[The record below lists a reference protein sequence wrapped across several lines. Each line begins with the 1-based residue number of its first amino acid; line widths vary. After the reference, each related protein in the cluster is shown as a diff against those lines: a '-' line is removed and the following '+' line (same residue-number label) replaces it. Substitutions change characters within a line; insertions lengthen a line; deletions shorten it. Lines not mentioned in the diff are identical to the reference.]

1 MGADLSGLD
10 LLAFMVDGVHF
21 ADHVC
26 IVALGITID
35 GVKVPLAIEECSTEN
50 ATLVTSLTRLQGGQ
64 ASGRHRRSHDPP
76 SRRRYGERPRISHG
90 VADTDATWHSCK
102 CH

>member
-10 LLAFMVDGVHF
+10 LVAFMVDGVHF

-35 GVKVPLAIEECSTEN
+35 AGQGATGDRECSTEN
-50 ATLVTSLTRLQGGQ
+50 ATLVTSLTRL
-64 ASGRHRRSHDPP
+64 
-76 SRRRYGERPRISHG
+76 
-90 VADTDATWHSCK
+90 
-102 CH
+102 